1 MIQLH
6 ESPHDSS
13 ARASRRVPRLDF
25 LGDRSLAGPQLG
37 LDGAVL
43 SRKGISS
50 NNPAPFLG
58 SRWSYER
65 IRRRRRG
72 RPRGYVSM
80 LQTGSMSREREVT
93 TVQCGRRSLVD
104 RRAGAGST
112 LKGVES
118 FYRSLSVLDEYWT
131 GSNFFG
137 NFCRHWS
144 VIKSATMVSVH
155 AARGKVPLSR
165 VPLSSELNCMNTD
178 ELERAGSL
186 L

>member
-1 MIQLH
+1 
-6 ESPHDSS
+6 
-13 ARASRRVPRLDF
+13 
-25 LGDRSLAGPQLG
+25 
-37 LDGAVL
+37 
-43 SRKGISS
+43 
-50 NNPAPFLG
+50 
-58 SRWSYER
+58 
-65 IRRRRRG
+65 
-72 RPRGYVSM
+72 M

-93 TVQCGRRSLVD
+93 TIQRGRRSLVD

-131 GSNFFG
+131 GSKFFG

-144 VIKSATMVSVH
+144 VIKSATVVLVH

-165 VPLSSELNCMNTD
+165 VPLSSELNCMNIN